1 MNRSRR
7 LIRIGGTFALVF
19 ALACGSAEDSSAPP
33 EPAAAPAPPAAAE
46 APPAQPAPAA
56 PTAPADS
63 PSEAVTA
70 TPDAARGEQVYA
82 TYCSSCHG
90 ARGAG
95 DGPVAAG
102 LDPKPAKHT
111 NGEYMNALSNEH
123 LFKVTKEG
131 GPAVGKSPLMAPWGG
146 TLSDEQIWD
155 IVAFVRSLAEPP
167 YEGSVP

>member
-1 MNRSRR
+1 MNRSTR
-7 LIRIGGTFALVF
+7 LIHIGGTFALVF
-19 ALACGSAEDSSAPP
+19 ALACGSAEEGNAPP
-33 EPAAAPAPPAAAE
+33 EPATAPAPPPAAE
-46 APPAQPAPAA
+46 APPAQPESAA
-56 PTAPADS
+56 PTAAPA
-63 PSEAVTA
+63 EAATA
-70 TPDAARGEQVYA
+70 TPDSAKGEQLYA

-155 IVAFVRSLAEPP
+155 VVAFVRSLAEPP